1 MLIYLQTV
9 FIISVCNN
17 QLLHW
22 IENELLWMPS
32 FLPGYSSVIPNLIT
46 KLHSMKDKY
55 LATKPVVPSE
65 IEVFSIS
72 LSLIFS
78 LPFLSSYISY
88 SQGAKWDFSLA
99 FVWNT
104 VVWIMLLNFFVKIV
118 NSTAQKHLK
127 NQQDNE
133 IAALKN
139 KSSHSDD

>member
-1 MLIYLQTV
+1 M

-22 IENELLWMPS
+22 IETELLWMPGS
-32 FLPGYSSVIPNLIT
+32 LPGFSSVIPNLIA

-55 LATKPVVPSE
+55 LATKPHVPSE
-65 IEVFSIS
+65 IEVFSTS
-72 LSLIFS
+72 FSLIFS
-78 LPFLSSYISY
+78 PPFLSAYIS
-88 SQGAKWDFSLA
+88 SVQGTKWDFSLA
-99 FVWNT
+99 LVWNT

-118 NSTAQKHLK
+118 NSTAQNHLK

-139 KSSHSDD
+139 KSFHSDD